1 MDFIWFQF
9 PLRSAAVS
17 YFAGSY
23 KSASLLLFTLLL
35 HISWVIF
42 WEICLLKA
50 IFKVGNRASSSTY
63 IWQCHCLHPLLSTL
77 PGIHSGQNGNTSTKT
92 NFFSYPCVPPRENVW
107 TKACLFPPC
116 HTSNV
121 SFSRIIFCRDLREY
135 RPLSKEDIGVIF
147 TSRFNVFYIVDQ
159 ECMGWCS
166 NWNIWQASYFVALH
180 AAFICKKCTFL

>member
-50 IFKVGNRASSSTY
+50 IFKVGNRALHHHQPISGNDTAC
-63 IWQCHCLHPLLSTL
+63 IHCYPPFQAFVQGRTEIFRPKVISFH
-77 PGIHSGQNGNTSTKT
+77 IHVFHQERMCGQRHV
-92 NFFSYPCVPPRENVW
+92 Y
-107 TKACLFPPC
+107 FP
-116 HTSNV
+116 H
-121 SFSRIIFCRDLREY
+121 DLTEY